1 MHADLILTGG
11 RIVTL
16 DEHDR
21 VVSALAIAGDKVL
34 AAGGAEVLAHAT
46 AATRVIDLRGCTAVP
61 GLIDAHAHMDR
72 EGLKLVLPS
81 LAGAKTIA
89 DVLAIIAALAA
100 ARKPGEWIVT
110 MPLGEPPNFV
120 GVPQCLCENR
130 WPTRWELDQ
139 AAPDNPVYIRSI
151 WGPWRHTLPLVS
163 IANSRA
169 LALAGITRDTLSPS
183 PLVEIQRDSAANEPT
198 GVFIEST
205 PYPIVEF
212 TLMAAAPGFA
222 VADRVAGI
230 ERSMAIYNALG
241 TTSVFEGHGVASDVL
256 AAYQAVR
263 SEDRQTVRS
272 TLTFSPAWS
281 RAQGRAAGEVFASWG
296 RWLAGRGYGDEW
308 LRLMGIH
315 AELGDSDE
323 NRLRASAQPQT
334 GWSGFNYDSN
344 LPRDALAELLLECAR
359 SGVMVVGLKPDML
372 EIFSAVDRQVPLA
385 GRRWVLGHINRLTG
399 EEVERI
405 ADLGLTVTTHTNRY
419 VYKEGATTLASIGA
433 QRESEIVPLR
443 KLLDAGVRVCLASD
457 NVPPSLFHPLWHAVA
472 RTTRDG
478 TRVAYGQA
486 LTRLEALA
494 CATRNGAYLTFDESR
509 KGTLEPGKFADVAVL
524 TADPLS
530 CAENEIRDL
539 RAHMTIVGGR
549 VVHAS

>member
-34 AAGGAEVLAHAT
+34 AAGGAEVLAHAI
-46 AATRVIDLRGCTAVP
+46 AATRVIDLHGRTAVP

-72 EGLKLVLPS
+72 EGLKLGLPS
-81 LAGAKTIA
+81 LAGARTIA
-89 DVLAIIAALAA
+89 DVLAMIAALAA
-100 ARKPGEWIVT
+100 GRTPGEWIVT
-110 MPLGEPPNFV
+110 MPLGDPPNFT
-120 GVPQCLCENR
+120 GVPACLRENR

-212 TLMAAAPGFA
+212 TLMVAAPGFT

-241 TTSVFEGHGVASDVL
+241 TTSVFEGHGIAGDVL

-323 NRLRASAQPQT
+323 NRLRAGALPQT

-344 LPRDALAELLLECAR
+344 LPRDALGELLLECAR
-359 SGVMVVGLKPDML
+359 SGVMVVGLKP
-372 EIFSAVDRQVPLA
+372 
-385 GRRWVLGHINRLTG
+385 
-399 EEVERI
+399 
-405 ADLGLTVTTHTNRY
+405 
-419 VYKEGATTLASIGA
+419 
-433 QRESEIVPLR
+433 
-443 KLLDAGVRVCLASD
+443 
-457 NVPPSLFHPLWHAVA
+457 
-472 RTTRDG
+472 
-478 TRVAYGQA
+478 
-486 LTRLEALA
+486 
-494 CATRNGAYLTFDESR
+494 
-509 KGTLEPGKFADVAVL
+509 
-524 TADPLS
+524 
-530 CAENEIRDL
+530 
-539 RAHMTIVGGR
+539 
-549 VVHAS
+549 